1 MRDTVDVRQKAI
13 KLEQTLVATTEL
25 APSPEEELDALL
37 RESPEAARRRMDQV
51 AHATIKGDESFVLYG
66 AGQFGRTV
74 LARLRAGGIE
84 PVAFADDTR
93 QKQGQV
99 IDGLPVLPPRDVGER
114 FGPGTVTV
122 VTILNA
128 KLNFVTARRRLSE
141 FTHRPIISFL
151 DLAWRYP
158 QTFLPYY
165 QFEEPGEVLKKA
177 GDIRSAFQ
185 LFAED
190 ESRRHFLAH
199 LKFRLQLNYEALPP
213 ATADNAFPR
222 ALLPRLPA
230 NTTFVDC
237 GAFDGDS
244 IRAFL
249 AFQDN
254 EFRSIYAFEP
264 DEGNCNRL
272 REYVNTLGEDAA
284 GRIHIFNAGVGARR
298 ETLRFTAAGN
308 MSSAFDALGELEVNV
323 LPLDEV
329 VPFDDGQ
336 LYLKFD
342 VEGAE
347 WEALKGCAQLLA
359 TRRPLVALSAYHR
372 PDDLWQLPL
381 YLNRLNLNY
390 SFFLRTHGE
399 DGMDLVL
406 YALPANSLS

>member
-1 MRDTVDVRQKAI
+1 MITAGSKQRAI
-13 KLEQTLVATTEL
+13 SLEQTQIATTEFV
-25 APSPEEELDALL
+25 PSPEEELDALL
-37 RESPEAARRRMDQV
+37 GESPQAAKRRMDRVGQ
-51 AHATIKGDESFVLYG
+51 ATIKGNESFVLYG

-74 LARLRAGGIE
+74 LARLRTVGVE

-99 IDGLPVLPPRDVGER
+99 IDGLPVLQAREISER
-114 FGPGTVTV
+114 FGAGTVFV
-122 VTILNA
+122 VTILNP

-141 FTHRPIISFL
+141 FTQRPVISFL

-165 QFEEPGEVLKKA
+165 QFDEPAEVLKKA
-177 GDIRSAFQ
+177 DDIRNAFQ

-190 ESRRHFLAH
+190 ESRRQFLAH
-199 LKFRLQLNYEALPP
+199 LKFRLRLDYEALPP

-222 ALLPRLPA
+222 DLLPRLPA
-230 NTTFVDC
+230 DTTFVDC
-237 GAFDGDS
+237 GAYDGDS

-249 AFQDN
+249 TYQSN

-272 REYVNTLGEDAA
+272 RAYVNTLGEEAA

-298 ETLRFTAAGN
+298 ETLRFCAAGN
-308 MSSAFDALGELEVNV
+308 MSSSFDASGELEVNV

-329 VPFDDGQ
+329 IPFDDSQ

-347 WEALKGCAQLLA
+347 WEALKGCAQLLEG
-359 TRRPLVALSAYHR
+359 RRPLVALSAYHR

-381 YLNRLNLNY
+381 CLNRLNLDY
-390 SFFLRTHGE
+390 AFFLRTHGE

-406 YALPANSLS
+406 YALPANDLS

>member
-1 MRDTVDVRQKAI
+1 MCGKPKAI
-13 KLEQTLVATTEL
+13 KLEQTLAATTEFV
-25 APSPEEELDALL
+25 PSPEEELDALL
-37 RESPEAARRRMDQV
+37 RESPQAAKRRMDQV
-51 AHATIKGDESFVLYG
+51 AQAAIKGDESFVLYG

-74 LARLRAGGIE
+74 LARLRAVGVE
-84 PVAFADDTR
+84 PVAFADDTK
-93 QKQGQV
+93 QKQGQI
-99 IDGLPVLPPRDVGER
+99 IDGLTVLPPSEVGER
-114 FGPGTVTV
+114 FGAGTTIV
-122 VTILNA
+122 VTILNPR
-128 KLNFVTARRRLSE
+128 LNFVTARRRLSG
-141 FTHRPIISFL
+141 FTQRPIVSFL
-151 DLAWRYP
+151 ELAWRYP

-165 QFEEPGEVLKKA
+165 QLEEPAEVLKKA
-177 GDIRSAFQ
+177 DDIRNAFQ
-185 LFAED
+185 LFSED
-190 ESRRHFLAH
+190 ESRRQFLAH
-199 LKFRLQLNYEALPP
+199 LKFRLRLDYDALPP

-222 ALLPRLPA
+222 HLLPRLPA
-230 NTTFVDC
+230 DTTFVDC

-249 AFQDN
+249 TYQSN

-272 REYVNTLGEDAA
+272 RAYVNTLGEEAA

-298 ETLRFTAAGN
+298 ETLRFSAAGN
-308 MSSAFDALGELEVNV
+308 MSSSFDASGESEVKV

-329 VPFDDGQ
+329 IPFDTGP

-359 TRRPLVALSAYHR
+359 GRRPLVALSAYHR

-381 YLNRLNLNY
+381 YLNRLKLDY
-390 SFFLRTHGE
+390 VFSLRTRGE

-406 YALPANSLS
+406 YALPANGLS